1 MRAIPF
7 VHSTAQPKSSSQLVL
22 CNSATPMKQ
31 RYLEVTFRNGQ
42 PLAAYFYL
50 PRKHGDISARTE
62 RHDRG
67 LLIDFAPDGRAIGI
81 EITAPASLSPEALN
95 RALAAV
101 DQQPATAS
109 ELAPL
114 AAA

>member
-1 MRAIPF
+1 
-7 VHSTAQPKSSSQLVL
+7 
-22 CNSATPMKQ
+22 MKQ
-31 RYLEVTFRNGQ
+31 RYLEVTFRKGQ

-50 PRKHGDISARTE
+50 LRKLGDISVRTE

-67 LLIDFAPDGRAIGI
+67 LMIDFAPDGRAIGI